1 METEQSSILGN
12 LTWKYVNKNFQ
23 IDRVHQWMQFRF
35 VSLLIFFSLPFL
47 LSCAIFRVF
56 FSIRCH
62 SPAIVFRIL
71 SFDSFTNSQT
81 KSFTFR
87 QTTIIYFFPPC
98 FTTRCTF
105 MDFWWMCI
113 EVRFR
118 WELGTIV
125 VCHFN
130 QMEWWHVTE
139 CNWYTMIDG
148 SILEIWLSRK

>member
-1 METEQSSILGN
+1 MNAIS
-12 LTWKYVNKNFQ
+12 
-23 IDRVHQWMQFRF
+23 FRF
-35 VSLLIFFSLPFL
+35 VANIFFSP
-47 LSCAIFRVF
+47 LSFVLCN
-56 FSIRCH
+56 FS
-62 SPAIVFRIL
+62 RIL
-71 SFDSFTNSQT
+71 FYSMPFPSDSVSYFILWFIHKFTD
-81 KSFTFR
+81 K
-87 QTTIIYFFPPC
+87 IIHISANNYHLLFFPTC
-98 FTTRCTF
+98 LTTRCTF

-148 SILEIWLSRK
+148 SILEIWLSSK

>member
-35 VSLLIFFSLPFL
+35 VSLLIFFSLLFL

-87 QTTIIYFFPPC
+87 QTTIIYFFSNMFNHSMHFYGFLVDVYRSEIQMGAWNNSCLPLQSNGMMARNGMQLIHDDWR
-98 FTTRCTF
+98 F
-105 MDFWWMCI
+105 DFGNLA
-113 EVRFR
+113 E
-118 WELGTIV
+118 
-125 VCHFN
+125 
-130 QMEWWHVTE
+130 
-139 CNWYTMIDG
+139 
-148 SILEIWLSRK
+148 